1 MHKFHI
7 IHKNLNYRSHLES
20 TIQIPLQALIRKY
33 PYSVISLKSRSTTGR
48 VCPLQV
54 SGVCRKADISVVFY
68 FKVHFLVQLWFGIWG
83 IIWSTNIKEQ
93 MVYASNCQ
101 NSATAR
107 TLCALRTNIL
117 ELKSFS
123 FCL

>member
-1 MHKFHI
+1 MTRKRKGCLHDTIVHAQI
-7 IHKNLNYRSHLES
+7 PHYTQNLNYRSHLES

-68 FKVHFLVQLWFGIWG
+68 FKDHFLVQLWFSGLAFG
-83 IIWSTNIKEQ
+83 
-93 MVYASNCQ
+93 A
-101 NSATAR
+101 
-107 TLCALRTNIL
+107 
-117 ELKSFS
+117 
-123 FCL
+123 